1 MNLAIVIL
9 NYNGKALLEQFLPS
23 VLEYS
28 KQATVYVAD
37 NASID
42 GSVAYIKKH
51 FSKVQLI
58 INTQNGGYAKGY
70 NDALAHLKE
79 DVFVLLNSDVEVT
92 QGWLT
97 PIIEAFKATSNLV
110 AVQPKILDFKNKDY
124 FEYAGAGGG
133 YIDALGYPYCRG
145 RIFNTLEKDTGQ
157 YNDTRQI
164 FWASGA
170 CLALKKEAFVK
181 AKGFDEDLFAHQ
193 EEIDL
198 CWRMQQ
204 QGGIIHYIEGSTV
217 YHLGGATLAV
227 ENPKKTFY
235 NFRNSLLVM
244 LKNNN
249 HAVVWAILFTRML
262 LDALAA
268 WQFLVSRKPSHFFA
282 VFKAHLSFYSLAP
295 KFIKKR
301 NKHAKKIAY
310 YQIKSIVWMYFIR
323 KKTTFIALNQNKKI
337 V

>member
-1 MNLAIVIL
+1 MNVAIVIL

-23 VLEYS
+23 VLEHS
-28 KQATVYVAD
+28 QQATVYLAD
-37 NASID
+37 NASTD
-42 GSVAYIKKH
+42 GSVAFVKEH
-51 FSKVQLI
+51 FSKANLI
-58 INTQNGGYAKGY
+58 INTKNGGYAKGY
-70 NDALAHLKE
+70 NDALKNLKE

-92 QGWLT
+92 QGWLS
-97 PIIEAFKATSNLV
+97 PILEAFKATKNVV
-110 AVQPKILDFKNKDY
+110 AIQPKILDYKNKDY
-124 FEYAGAGGG
+124 FEYAGAAGG

-157 YNDTRQI
+157 FNDSRQI

-170 CLALKKEAFVK
+170 CIAVKKEAFIK
-181 AKGFDEDLFAHQ
+181 AGGFDEDLFAHQ

-204 QGGIIHYIEGSTV
+204 QAGIIQYIGSSTV
-217 YHLGGATLAV
+217 YHLGGGTLGV

-249 HAVVWAILFTRML
+249 RSAVWLILFVRML

-268 WQFLVSRKPSHFFA
+268 WQFLLSGKPSHFIA
-282 VFKAHLSFYSLAP
+282 IFKAHLSFYSLVP
-295 KFIKKR
+295 RFIKKR
-301 NKHAKKIAY
+301 YKHTQKIAY

-323 KKTTFIALNQNKKI
+323 KKTTFIALNQNKK
-337 V
+337 

>member
-23 VLEYS
+23 VLEYPQ
-28 KQATVYVAD
+28 QATVYVAD
-37 NASID
+37 NASTD
-42 GSVAYIKKH
+42 DSVAYIKKH
-51 FSKVQLI
+51 FSKVHLI

-110 AVQPKILDFKNKDY
+110 AVQPKILDYKNKDY

-157 YNDTRQI
+157 YNDSRQI

-170 CLALKKEAFVK
+170 CLALKKEAFIK
-181 AKGFDEDLFAHQ
+181 AGGFDEDLFAHQ

-249 HAVVWAILFTRML
+249 HAAVWTILFTRML

-268 WQFLVSRKPSHFFA
+268 WQFLVSGKPSHFFA

-301 NKHAKKIAY
+301 NKHAKKIGY

-323 KKTTFIALNQNKKI
+323 KKTTFIALNQNKK
-337 V
+337 

>member
-1 MNLAIVIL
+1 MNVAIVIL

-23 VLEYS
+23 VLEHS
-28 KQATVYVAD
+28 QQATVYLAD
-37 NASID
+37 NASTD
-42 GSVAYIKKH
+42 GSVAFVKEH
-51 FSKVQLI
+51 FSKVNII

-70 NDALAHLKE
+70 NDALANLKE

-92 QGWLT
+92 QGWLS
-97 PIIEAFKATSNLV
+97 PILEAFKATKNVV
-110 AVQPKILDFKNKDY
+110 AIQPKILDYKNKDY
-124 FEYAGAGGG
+124 FEYAGAAGG

-145 RIFNTLEKDTGQ
+145 RIFNTLEKDTEQ
-157 YNDTRQI
+157 FNDSRQI

-170 CLALKKEAFVK
+170 CIAVKKEAFIK
-181 AKGFDEDLFAHQ
+181 AGGFDEDLFAHQ

-204 QGGIIHYIEGSTV
+204 QAGIIQYIGSSTV
-217 YHLGGATLAV
+217 YHLGGGTLGV

-249 HAVVWAILFTRML
+249 RSAVWLILFVRML

-268 WQFLVSRKPSHFFA
+268 WQFLLSGKPSHFIA
-282 VFKAHLSFYSLAP
+282 IFKAHLSFYSLVP
-295 KFIKKR
+295 RFIKKR
-301 NKHAKKIAY
+301 YKHTQKIAY

-323 KKTTFIALNQNKKI
+323 KKTTFIALNQNKK
-337 V
+337 

>member
-1 MNLAIVIL
+1 MNVAIVIL

-23 VLEYS
+23 VLEHS
-28 KQATVYVAD
+28 QQATVYLAD
-37 NASID
+37 NASTD
-42 GSVAYIKKH
+42 GSVAFVKEH
-51 FSKVQLI
+51 FSKVNLI

-70 NDALAHLKE
+70 NDALKNLKE

-92 QGWLT
+92 QGWLS
-97 PIIEAFKATSNLV
+97 PILEAFKATKNVV
-110 AVQPKILDFKNKDY
+110 AIQPKILDYKNKDY
-124 FEYAGAGGG
+124 FEYAGAAGG

-145 RIFNTLEKDTGQ
+145 RIFNTLEKDTEQ
-157 YNDTRQI
+157 FNDSRQI

-170 CLALKKEAFVK
+170 CIAVKKEAFIK
-181 AKGFDEDLFAHQ
+181 AGGFDEDLFAHQ

-204 QGGIIHYIEGSTV
+204 QAGIIQYIGSSTV
-217 YHLGGATLAV
+217 YHLGGGTLGV

-249 HAVVWAILFTRML
+249 RSAVWLILFVRML

-268 WQFLVSRKPSHFFA
+268 WQFLLSGKPSHFIA
-282 VFKAHLSFYSLAP
+282 IFKAHLSFYSLVP
-295 KFIKKR
+295 RFIKKR
-301 NKHAKKIAY
+301 YKHTQKIAY

-323 KKTTFIALNQNKKI
+323 KKTTFIALNQNKK
-337 V
+337 

>member
-1 MNLAIVIL
+1 MKLAIVIL
-9 NYNGKALLEQFLPS
+9 NYNGEALLAQFLPS

-28 KQATVYVAD
+28 QEATVYVAD
-37 NASID
+37 NASTD

-51 FSKVQLI
+51 FSKVHLI

-110 AVQPKILDFKNKDY
+110 AVQPKILDYKNKDY

-181 AKGFDEDLFAHQ
+181 AGGFDEDLFAHQ

-249 HAVVWAILFTRML
+249 HAAVWAILFTRML

-268 WQFLVSRKPSHFFA
+268 WQFLVSGKPSHFFA

-301 NKHAKKIAY
+301 NKHAKKIGY

-323 KKTTFIALNQNKKI
+323 KKTTFIALNQNKK
-337 V
+337 

>member
-37 NASID
+37 NASTD

-204 QGGIIHYIEGSTV
+204 QGGIIHYIEDSTV

-249 HAVVWAILFTRML
+249 HTSVWAILFIRML

-268 WQFLVSRKPSHFFA
+268 WQFLVSGKPSHFFA

>member
-1 MNLAIVIL
+1 MNVAIVIL

-28 KQATVYVAD
+28 QQATVYLAD
-37 NASID
+37 NASTD
-42 GSVAYIKKH
+42 GSVAFVKEH
-51 FSKVQLI
+51 FSKANLI

-70 NDALAHLKE
+70 NDALKNLKE

-92 QGWLT
+92 QGWLS
-97 PIIEAFKATSNLV
+97 PILEAFKDTKNVV
-110 AVQPKILDFKNKDY
+110 AVQPKILDYKNKDY
-124 FEYAGAGGG
+124 FEYAGAAGG

-157 YNDTRQI
+157 FNDSRQI

-170 CLALKKEAFVK
+170 CIAVKKEAFIK
-181 AKGFDEDLFAHQ
+181 AGGFDEDLFAHQ

-204 QGGIIHYIEGSTV
+204 QAGCIQYIGSSTV
-217 YHLGGATLAV
+217 YHLGGGTLGV

-249 HAVVWAILFTRML
+249 RSWVWAILFVRML

-268 WQFLVSRKPSHFFA
+268 WQFLLSGKPSHFIA
-282 VFKAHLSFYSLAP
+282 IFKAHLSFYSLVP
-295 KFIKKR
+295 RFIKKR
-301 NKHAKKIAY
+301 YKHTKKIAY

-323 KKTTFIALNQNKKI
+323 KKTTFIALNQNKK
-337 V
+337 

>member
-37 NASID
+37 NASTD
-42 GSVAYIKKH
+42 GSVAYIKEQ

-249 HAVVWAILFTRML
+249 HAAVWAILFTRML

-268 WQFLVSRKPSHFFA
+268 WQFLVSGKPSHFFA

>member
-1 MNLAIVIL
+1 MNVAIVIL

-23 VLEYS
+23 VLEHS
-28 KQATVYVAD
+28 QQATVYLAD
-37 NASID
+37 NASTD
-42 GSVAYIKKH
+42 GSVAFVKEH
-51 FSKVQLI
+51 FSKVNLI
-58 INTQNGGYAKGY
+58 INAQNGGYAKGY
-70 NDALAHLKE
+70 NDALKNLKE

-92 QGWLT
+92 QGWLS
-97 PIIEAFKATSNLV
+97 PILEAFKATKNVV
-110 AVQPKILDFKNKDY
+110 AIQPKILDYKNKDY
-124 FEYAGAGGG
+124 FEYAGAAGG

-145 RIFNTLEKDTGQ
+145 RIFNTLEKDTEQ
-157 YNDTRQI
+157 FNDSRQI

-170 CLALKKEAFVK
+170 CIAVKKEAFIK
-181 AKGFDEDLFAHQ
+181 AGGFDEDLFAHQ

-204 QGGIIHYIEGSTV
+204 QAGIIQYIGSSTV
-217 YHLGGATLAV
+217 YHLGGGTLGV

-249 HAVVWAILFTRML
+249 RSAVWLILFVRML

-268 WQFLVSRKPSHFFA
+268 WQFLLSGKPSHFIA
-282 VFKAHLSFYSLAP
+282 IFKAHLSFYSLVP
-295 KFIKKR
+295 RFIKKR
-301 NKHAKKIAY
+301 YKHTQKIAY

-323 KKTTFIALNQNKKI
+323 KKTTFIALNQNKK
-337 V
+337 

>member
-1 MNLAIVIL
+1 MNVAIVIL

-23 VLEYS
+23 VLEHS
-28 KQATVYVAD
+28 QQATVYLAD
-37 NASID
+37 NASTD
-42 GSVAYIKKH
+42 GSVAFVKEH
-51 FSKVQLI
+51 FSKANLI

-70 NDALAHLKE
+70 NDALKNLKE

-92 QGWLT
+92 QGWLS
-97 PIIEAFKATSNLV
+97 PILEAFKATKNVV
-110 AVQPKILDFKNKDY
+110 AIQPKILDYKNKDY
-124 FEYAGAGGG
+124 FEYAGAAGG

-157 YNDTRQI
+157 FNDSRQI

-170 CLALKKEAFVK
+170 CIAVKKEAFIK
-181 AKGFDEDLFAHQ
+181 AGGFDEDLFAHQ

-204 QGGIIHYIEGSTV
+204 QAGIIQYIGSSTV
-217 YHLGGATLAV
+217 YHLGGGTLGV

-249 HAVVWAILFTRML
+249 GSAVWLILFVRML

-268 WQFLVSRKPSHFFA
+268 WQFLLSGKPSHFIA
-282 VFKAHLSFYSLAP
+282 IFKAHLSFYSFVP
-295 KFIKKR
+295 RFIKKR
-301 NKHAKKIAY
+301 YKHTQNIAY

-323 KKTTFIALNQNKKI
+323 KKTTFIALNQNKK
-337 V
+337 

>member
-28 KQATVYVAD
+28 QQATVYVAD
-37 NASID
+37 NASTD

-58 INTQNGGYAKGY
+58 INTQNEGYAKGY

-249 HAVVWAILFTRML
+249 HAAVWAILFTRML

-268 WQFLVSRKPSHFFA
+268 WQFLVSGKPSHFFA

>member
-28 KQATVYVAD
+28 QQATVYVAD
-37 NASID
+37 NASTD

-58 INTQNGGYAKGY
+58 INTQNEGYAKGY

-170 CLALKKEAFVK
+170 CLALKKEAFIK

-249 HAVVWAILFTRML
+249 HTAVWAILFTRML

-268 WQFLVSRKPSHFFA
+268 WQFLVSGKPSHFFA

>member
-37 NASID
+37 NASTD

-170 CLALKKEAFVK
+170 CLALKKEAFIK

-249 HAVVWAILFTRML
+249 HAAVWAILFTRML

-268 WQFLVSRKPSHFFA
+268 WQFLVSGKPSHFFA
-282 VFKAHLSFYSLAP
+282 VFKAHLSFYTLAP

-301 NKHAKKIAY
+301 NKHAKKIGY

>member
-1 MNLAIVIL
+1 MNVAIVIL

-23 VLEYS
+23 VLEHS
-28 KQATVYVAD
+28 QQATVYLAD
-37 NASID
+37 NASTD
-42 GSVAYIKKH
+42 GSVAFVKEH
-51 FSKVQLI
+51 FSKVNLI

-70 NDALAHLKE
+70 NDALKNLKE
-79 DVFVLLNSDVEVT
+79 DVFVLLNNDVEVT
-92 QGWLT
+92 QGWLS
-97 PIIEAFKATSNLV
+97 PILEAFKATKNVV
-110 AVQPKILDFKNKDY
+110 AIQPKILDYKNKDY
-124 FEYAGAGGG
+124 FEYAGAAGG

-145 RIFNTLEKDTGQ
+145 RIFNTLEKDTEQ
-157 YNDTRQI
+157 FNDSRQI

-170 CLALKKEAFVK
+170 CIAVKKEAFIK
-181 AKGFDEDLFAHQ
+181 AGGFDEDLFAHQ

-204 QGGIIHYIEGSTV
+204 QAGIIQYIGSSTV
-217 YHLGGATLAV
+217 YHLGGGTLGV

-249 HAVVWAILFTRML
+249 RSAVWLILFVRML

-268 WQFLVSRKPSHFFA
+268 WQFLLSGKPSHFIA
-282 VFKAHLSFYSLAP
+282 IFKAHLSFYSLVP
-295 KFIKKR
+295 RFIKKR
-301 NKHAKKIAY
+301 YKHTQKIAY

-323 KKTTFIALNQNKKI
+323 KKTTFIALNQNKK
-337 V
+337 

>member
-37 NASID
+37 NASTD

-70 NDALAHLKE
+70 NDALVHLKE

-249 HAVVWAILFTRML
+249 HAAVWAILFTRML

-268 WQFLVSRKPSHFFA
+268 WQFLVSGKPSHFFA

-301 NKHAKKIAY
+301 NKHAKKIGY

>member
-1 MNLAIVIL
+1 MNVAIVIL

-23 VLEYS
+23 VLEHS
-28 KQATVYVAD
+28 QQATVYLAD
-37 NASID
+37 NASTD
-42 GSVAYIKKH
+42 GSVAFVKEH
-51 FSKVQLI
+51 FSKANLI

-70 NDALAHLKE
+70 NDALANLKE

-92 QGWLT
+92 QGWLS
-97 PIIEAFKATSNLV
+97 PILEAFKATKNVV
-110 AVQPKILDFKNKDY
+110 AIQPKILDYKNKDY
-124 FEYAGAGGG
+124 FEYAGAAGG

-145 RIFNTLEKDTGQ
+145 RIFNTLEKDTEQ
-157 YNDTRQI
+157 FNDSRQI

-170 CLALKKEAFVK
+170 CIAVKKEAFIK
-181 AKGFDEDLFAHQ
+181 AGGFDEDLFAHQ

-204 QGGIIHYIEGSTV
+204 QAGIIQYIGSSTV
-217 YHLGGATLAV
+217 YHLGGGTLGV

-249 HAVVWAILFTRML
+249 RSAVWLILFVRML

-268 WQFLVSRKPSHFFA
+268 WQFLLSGKPSHFIA
-282 VFKAHLSFYSLAP
+282 IFKAHLSFYSLVP
-295 KFIKKR
+295 RFIKKR
-301 NKHAKKIAY
+301 YKHTQKIAY

-323 KKTTFIALNQNKKI
+323 KKTTFIALNQNKK
-337 V
+337 

>member
-1 MNLAIVIL
+1 MNVAIVIL

-23 VLEYS
+23 VLEHS
-28 KQATVYVAD
+28 QQATVYLAD
-37 NASID
+37 NASTD
-42 GSVAYIKKH
+42 GSVAFIKEH
-51 FSKVQLI
+51 FSKVNLI

-70 NDALAHLKE
+70 NDALKNLKE

-92 QGWLT
+92 QGWLS
-97 PIIEAFKATSNLV
+97 PILEAFKATKNVV
-110 AVQPKILDFKNKDY
+110 AIQPKILDYKNKDY
-124 FEYAGAGGG
+124 FEYAGAAGG

-145 RIFNTLEKDTGQ
+145 RIFNTLEKDTEQ
-157 YNDTRQI
+157 FNDSRQI

-170 CLALKKEAFVK
+170 CIAVKKEAFIK
-181 AKGFDEDLFAHQ
+181 AGGFDEDLFAHQ

-204 QGGIIHYIEGSTV
+204 QAGIIQYIGSSTV
-217 YHLGGATLAV
+217 YHLGGGTLGV

-249 HAVVWAILFTRML
+249 RSAVWLILFVRML

-268 WQFLVSRKPSHFFA
+268 WQFLLSGKPSHFIA
-282 VFKAHLSFYSLAP
+282 IFKAHLSFYSLVP
-295 KFIKKR
+295 RFIKKR
-301 NKHAKKIAY
+301 YKHTQKIAY

-323 KKTTFIALNQNKKI
+323 KKTTFIALNQNKK
-337 V
+337 

>member
-1 MNLAIVIL
+1 MNVAIVIL

-23 VLEYS
+23 VLEHS
-28 KQATVYVAD
+28 QQATVYLAD
-37 NASID
+37 NASTD
-42 GSVAYIKKH
+42 GSVAFVKEH
-51 FSKVQLI
+51 FSKANLI

-70 NDALAHLKE
+70 NDALKNLKE

-92 QGWLT
+92 QGWLS
-97 PIIEAFKATSNLV
+97 PILEAFKATKNVV
-110 AVQPKILDFKNKDY
+110 AIQPKILDYKNKDY
-124 FEYAGAGGG
+124 FEYAGAAGG

-157 YNDTRQI
+157 FNDSRQI

-170 CLALKKEAFVK
+170 CIAVKKEAFIK
-181 AKGFDEDLFAHQ
+181 AGGFDEDLFAHQ

-204 QGGIIHYIEGSTV
+204 QAGIIQYIGSSTV
-217 YHLGGATLAV
+217 YHLGGGTLGV

-249 HAVVWAILFTRML
+249 RSAVWLILFVRML

-268 WQFLVSRKPSHFFA
+268 WQFLLSGKPSHFIA
-282 VFKAHLSFYSLAP
+282 IFKAHLSFYSLVP
-295 KFIKKR
+295 RFIKKR
-301 NKHAKKIAY
+301 YKHTQKIAY

-323 KKTTFIALNQNKKI
+323 KKTTFIALNQNKK
-337 V
+337 

>member
-1 MNLAIVIL
+1 MKLAIVIL
-9 NYNGKALLEQFLPS
+9 NYNGEALLAQFLPS
-23 VLEYS
+23 ILEYS
-28 KQATVYVAD
+28 QQATVYVAD
-37 NASID
+37 NASTD
-42 GSVAYIKKH
+42 GSVAYIKEH
-51 FSKVQLI
+51 FSKVHLI
-58 INTQNGGYAKGY
+58 TNTQNGGYTKGY
-70 NDALAHLKE
+70 NDALAHLNE

-97 PIIEAFKATSNLV
+97 PIVEAFQTTKNLV
-110 AVQPKILDFKNKDY
+110 AVQPKIVDYKNKDY

-145 RIFNTLEKDTGQ
+145 RIFNTLEKDVGQ
-157 YNDTRQI
+157 YNDSRQI

-204 QGGIIHYIEGSTV
+204 QGGIIHYIGDSTV
-217 YHLGGATLAV
+217 YHIGGATLAV

-249 HAVVWAILFTRML
+249 HAVVWAILFIRML

-268 WQFLVSRKPSHFFA
+268 WQFLVSGKPSHFFA

-301 NKHAKKIAY
+301 NKDTKKIAY
-310 YQIKSIVWMYFIR
+310 YQIKSVVWMYFIR

>member
-1 MNLAIVIL
+1 MNVAIVIL

-23 VLEYS
+23 VLEHS
-28 KQATVYVAD
+28 QQATVYLAD
-37 NASID
+37 NDSTD
-42 GSVAYIKKH
+42 GSVAFVKEH
-51 FSKVQLI
+51 FSKVNLI

-70 NDALAHLKE
+70 NDALKNLKE

-92 QGWLT
+92 QGWLS
-97 PIIEAFKATSNLV
+97 PILEAFKATKNVV
-110 AVQPKILDFKNKDY
+110 AIQPKILDYKNKDY
-124 FEYAGAGGG
+124 FEYAGAAGG

-145 RIFNTLEKDTGQ
+145 RIFNTLEKDTEQ
-157 YNDTRQI
+157 FNDSRQI

-170 CLALKKEAFVK
+170 CIAVKKEAFIK
-181 AKGFDEDLFAHQ
+181 AGGFDEDLFAHQ

-204 QGGIIHYIEGSTV
+204 QAGIIQYIGSSTV
-217 YHLGGATLAV
+217 YHLGGGTLGV

-249 HAVVWAILFTRML
+249 RSAVWLILFVRML

-268 WQFLVSRKPSHFFA
+268 WQFLLSGKPSHFIA
-282 VFKAHLSFYSLAP
+282 IFKAHLSFYSLVP
-295 KFIKKR
+295 RFIKKR
-301 NKHAKKIAY
+301 YKHTQKIAY

-323 KKTTFIALNQNKKI
+323 KKTTFIALNQNKK
-337 V
+337 